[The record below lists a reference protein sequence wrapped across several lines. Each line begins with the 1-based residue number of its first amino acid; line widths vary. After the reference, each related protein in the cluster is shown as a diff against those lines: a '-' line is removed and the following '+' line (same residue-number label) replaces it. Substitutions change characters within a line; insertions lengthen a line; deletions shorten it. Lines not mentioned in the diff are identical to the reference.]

1 MLTCRGCARKRGI
14 TTALFTSSRPL
25 LAPAQLS
32 PAAQEKGKPTCAG
45 AVGHGGHYHSQSPE
59 AVFTHVPG
67 IKVVV
72 PSGPREAKGL
82 LLAAIR
88 DPDPV
93 VFFEAKMQ
101 CGAPPPAPEA
111 HALGC
116 GTGGR
121 ACSRAVVGALVAA
134 ATSSLLMC
142 VVPEQAR
149 MQASGRHVRR
159 EGVAEK
165 AASG

>member
-116 GTGGR
+116 GTGGARLFPGCRGGAGCRGHEQLAGVCR
-121 ACSRAVVGALVAA
+121 AGAGWHAGQGKA
-134 ATSSLLMC
+134 CATG
-142 VVPEQAR
+142 
-149 MQASGRHVRR
+149 GR
-159 EGVAEK
+159 G
-165 AASG
+165 